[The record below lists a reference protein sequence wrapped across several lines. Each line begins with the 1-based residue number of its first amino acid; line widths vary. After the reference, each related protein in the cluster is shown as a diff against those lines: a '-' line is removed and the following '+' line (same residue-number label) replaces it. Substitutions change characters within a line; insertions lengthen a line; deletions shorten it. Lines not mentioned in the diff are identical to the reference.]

1 MFVAINYSLAKLD
14 MYYLGKELFVGNI
27 ALSIYIETLSPAI
40 EQKGLFLRESDEEY
54 ISSHLFN
61 LSQAESIVDTLNDY
75 LENPVTTISL
85 LKFLNDE
92 ADCFE
97 SMKLEA
103 KEKKQRYVIIIVN
116 ALAST
121 LWAHKELQERFIE
134 NCRIKIRID
143 KATWDSQ
150 TSRIRNASAG
160 GRIVSLKALQLR
172 DELYEQL
179 GIPSEFRL

>member
-1 MFVAINYSLAKLD
+1 MAINYSLAKLD
-14 MYYLGKELFVGNI
+14 MYYLGKELFIGNI

-75 LENPVTTISL
+75 LENPVTAISL

>member
-1 MFVAINYSLAKLD
+1 MSC
-14 MYYLGKELFVGNI
+14 LGEELYVGNI
-27 ALSIYIETLSPAI
+27 ALSIYVETLSPAL
-40 EQKGLFLRESDEEY
+40 EQESHFLRESDAEY
-54 ISSHLFN
+54 LSSHLFN
-61 LSQAESIVDTLNDY
+61 LSQAESIVDILNEY
-75 LENPVTTISL
+75 LENPLSAISL

-92 ADCFE
+92 AHCFE
-97 SMKLEA
+97 SMTLEA

-116 ALAST
+116 ALAAT

-134 NCRIKIRID
+134 KCRIMIRID

-160 GRIVSLKALQLR
+160 GRTVSLKALQLR

>member
-1 MFVAINYSLAKLD
+1 
-14 MYYLGKELFVGNI
+14 MYYQGKELYVGNI
-27 ALSIYIETLSPAI
+27 ALSAYVETLSPPI
-40 EQKGLFLRESDEEY
+40 EQAGLFLREGDAEY

-61 LSQAESIVDTLNDY
+61 LTQAESIVDILNDY
-75 LENPVTTISL
+75 LENPVTAISL

-121 LWAHKELQERFIE
+121 LWAHKELQDCFMEK
-134 NCRIKIRID
+134 CRIRINID

-160 GRIVSLKALQLR
+160 NRVVSQKALQLR

>member
-1 MFVAINYSLAKLD
+1 

-61 LSQAESIVDTLNDY
+61 LSKAESIVDTLNDY
-75 LENPVTTISL
+75 LENPVTAISL

>member
-1 MFVAINYSLAKLD
+1 MSC
-14 MYYLGKELFVGNI
+14 LGNELLVGNI
-27 ALSIYIETLSPAI
+27 ALSIYVETLSPAL
-40 EQKGLFLRESDEEY
+40 EQKSHFLRESDAEY
-54 ISSHLFN
+54 LSSHLFN
-61 LSQAESIVDTLNDY
+61 LSQAESIVDILNEY
-75 LENPVTTISL
+75 LENPLSAISL

-92 ADCFE
+92 AHCFE
-97 SMKLEA
+97 SMTLEA

-116 ALAST
+116 ALAAT

-134 NCRIKIRID
+134 KCRIMIRID

-160 GRIVSLKALQLR
+160 GRTVSLKALQLR

>member
-1 MFVAINYSLAKLD
+1 

-27 ALSIYIETLSPAI
+27 ALSIYVETLSPAI
-40 EQKGLFLRESDEEY
+40 EQEGPLLRDSDAEY

-61 LSQAESIVDTLNDY
+61 LSQAESIVDILNDY
-75 LENPVTTISL
+75 LDNPVTAVSL

-97 SMKLEA
+97 SIKLEA

-121 LWAHKELQERFIE
+121 LWAHKEMQERFLE
-134 NCRIKIRID
+134 NCRIRMRID
-143 KATWDSQ
+143 RATWDSQ
-150 TSRIRNASAG
+150 TSRIRNASEG
-160 GRIVSLKALQLR
+160 GRIVSQKALQLR

>member
-1 MFVAINYSLAKLD
+1 MSC
-14 MYYLGKELFVGNI
+14 LGEELYVGNI
-27 ALSIYIETLSPAI
+27 ALSIYVETLSPAL
-40 EQKGLFLRESDEEY
+40 EQKSHFLRESDAEY
-54 ISSHLFN
+54 LSSHLFN
-61 LSQAESIVDTLNDY
+61 FSQAESIVDILNEY
-75 LENPVTTISL
+75 LENPLSAISL

-92 ADCFE
+92 AHCFE
-97 SMKLEA
+97 SMTLEA

-116 ALAST
+116 ALAAT

-134 NCRIKIRID
+134 KCRIMIRID

-160 GRIVSLKALQLR
+160 GRTVSLKALQLR

>member
-1 MFVAINYSLAKLD
+1 MSC
-14 MYYLGKELFVGNI
+14 LGKELYVGNI
-27 ALSIYIETLSPAI
+27 ALSIYVETLSPAL
-40 EQKGLFLRESDEEY
+40 EQKSHFLRESDAEY
-54 ISSHLFN
+54 LSSHLFN
-61 LSQAESIVDTLNDY
+61 LSQAESIVDMLNDY
-75 LENPVTTISL
+75 LEHPVTAISL

-92 ADCFE
+92 AHCFE
-97 SMKLEA
+97 SMTLEA

-116 ALAST
+116 ALAAT

-134 NCRIKIRID
+134 KCRIMIRID

-160 GRIVSLKALQLR
+160 GRTVSLKALQLR

>member
-1 MFVAINYSLAKLD
+1 
-14 MYYLGKELFVGNI
+14 MYYLGKELFLGNI
-27 ALSIYIETLSPAI
+27 ALSIYVDTLNPAI
-40 EQKGLFLRESDEEY
+40 EHEEPFLQESDAEY

-61 LSQAESIVDTLNDY
+61 LSQAESIVDILNDY
-75 LENPVTTISL
+75 LESPVTAISL

-97 SMKLEA
+97 SMKLEV

-121 LWAHKELQERFIE
+121 LWAHKELQECFIK
-134 NCRIKIRID
+134 NCRIRIRID

-160 GRIVSLKALQLR
+160 DRIVSQKALQLR
-172 DELYEQL
+172 DELYEL
-179 GIPSEFRL
+179 FGIPSEFRL

>member
-1 MFVAINYSLAKLD
+1 MAINYSLAKLD

-75 LENPVTTISL
+75 LENPVTAISL

-150 TSRIRNASAG
+150 TSRIRNASA
-160 GRIVSLKALQLR
+160 RDRNVSQKALQLR

>member
-1 MFVAINYSLAKLD
+1 MSC
-14 MYYLGKELFVGNI
+14 LGKELYVGNI
-27 ALSIYIETLSPAI
+27 ALSIYVETLSPAL
-40 EQKGLFLRESDEEY
+40 EQESHFLRESDAEY

-61 LSQAESIVDTLNDY
+61 LAQAESIVDMLNDY
-75 LENPVTTISL
+75 LEHPVTAISL

-92 ADCFE
+92 AHCFE
-97 SMKLEA
+97 SMTLEA

-116 ALAST
+116 ALAAT

-134 NCRIKIRID
+134 KCRIMIRID

-160 GRIVSLKALQLR
+160 GRTVSLKALQLR

>member
-1 MFVAINYSLAKLD
+1 MSC
-14 MYYLGKELFVGNI
+14 LGKELYVGNI
-27 ALSIYIETLSPAI
+27 ALSIYVETLSPAL
-40 EQKGLFLRESDEEY
+40 EQKSHFLRESDAEY
-54 ISSHLFN
+54 LSSHLFN
-61 LSQAESIVDTLNDY
+61 LSQAESIVDILNEY
-75 LENPVTTISL
+75 LENPLSAISL

-116 ALAST
+116 ALAAT

-134 NCRIKIRID
+134 KCRIMIRID

-160 GRIVSLKALQLR
+160 GRTVSLKALQLR

>member
-75 LENPVTTISL
+75 LENPVTAISL

-179 GIPSEFRL
+179 GIPSEFRF

>member
-1 MFVAINYSLAKLD
+1 M
-14 MYYLGKELFVGNI
+14 
-27 ALSIYIETLSPAI
+27 
-40 EQKGLFLRESDEEY
+40 RESDEEY

-75 LENPVTTISL
+75 LENPVTAISL

>member
-1 MFVAINYSLAKLD
+1 MSC
-14 MYYLGKELFVGNI
+14 LGKELYVGNI
-27 ALSIYIETLSPAI
+27 ALSIYVETLSPAL
-40 EQKGLFLRESDEEY
+40 EQKSHFLRESDAEY
-54 ISSHLFN
+54 LSSHLFN
-61 LSQAESIVDTLNDY
+61 LSQAESIVDILNEY
-75 LENPVTTISL
+75 LENPLSAISL

-92 ADCFE
+92 AHCFE
-97 SMKLEA
+97 SMTLEA

-116 ALAST
+116 ALAAT

-134 NCRIKIRID
+134 KCRIMIRID

-160 GRIVSLKALQLR
+160 GRTVSQKALQLR
-172 DELYEQL
+172 DELYELL

>member
-1 MFVAINYSLAKLD
+1 MSC
-14 MYYLGKELFVGNI
+14 LGKELYVGNI
-27 ALSIYIETLSPAI
+27 ALSIYVETLSPAL
-40 EQKGLFLRESDEEY
+40 EQKSHFLRESDAEY
-54 ISSHLFN
+54 LSSHLFN
-61 LSQAESIVDTLNDY
+61 LSQAESIVDMLNDY
-75 LENPVTTISL
+75 LEHPVTAISL

-97 SMKLEA
+97 SMTLEA

-116 ALAST
+116 ALAAT

-134 NCRIKIRID
+134 KCRIMIRID

-160 GRIVSLKALQLR
+160 GRTVSLKALQLR

>member
-1 MFVAINYSLAKLD
+1 

-75 LENPVTTISL
+75 LENPVTAISL

-121 LWAHKELQERFIE
+121 IWAHKELQERFIE

>member
-1 MFVAINYSLAKLD
+1 MCC
-14 MYYLGKELFVGNI
+14 LGNELLVGNI
-27 ALSIYIETLSPAI
+27 ALSIYVETLSPAL
-40 EQKGLFLRESDEEY
+40 EQESYLLRESDAEY
-54 ISSHLFN
+54 LSSHLFN
-61 LSQAESIVDTLNDY
+61 LSQAESIVDTLNEY
-75 LENPVTTISL
+75 LENPLSALSL

-121 LWAHKELQERFIE
+121 LWSHKELQERFIE
-134 NCRIKIRID
+134 KCRIRIGID

-150 TSRIRNASAG
+150 TSRIRNASA
-160 GRIVSLKALQLR
+160 RDRNVSQKALQLR

>member
-1 MFVAINYSLAKLD
+1 MAINYSLAKLD

-75 LENPVTTISL
+75 LENPVTAISL

-121 LWAHKELQERFIE
+121 IWAHKELQERFIE

>member
-27 ALSIYIETLSPAI
+27 ALTIYIETLSPAI

-75 LENPVTTISL
+75 LENPVTAISL

>member
-1 MFVAINYSLAKLD
+1 MSC
-14 MYYLGKELFVGNI
+14 LGKELYVGNI
-27 ALSIYIETLSPAI
+27 ALSIYVETLSPAL
-40 EQKGLFLRESDEEY
+40 EQKSHFLRESDAEY
-54 ISSHLFN
+54 LSSHLFN
-61 LSQAESIVDTLNDY
+61 LSQAESIVDILNEY
-75 LENPVTTISL
+75 LENPLSAISL

-97 SMKLEA
+97 SMTLEA

-134 NCRIKIRID
+134 KCRIMIRID

-160 GRIVSLKALQLR
+160 GRTVSLKALQLR

>member
-1 MFVAINYSLAKLD
+1 MSC
-14 MYYLGKELFVGNI
+14 LGKELYVGNI
-27 ALSIYIETLSPAI
+27 ALSIYVETLSPAL
-40 EQKGLFLRESDEEY
+40 EQESHFLRESDAEY

-61 LSQAESIVDTLNDY
+61 LAQAESIVDMLNDY
-75 LENPVTTISL
+75 LEHPVTAISL

-92 ADCFE
+92 AHCFE
-97 SMKLEA
+97 SMTLEA

-116 ALAST
+116 ALAAT

-134 NCRIKIRID
+134 KCRIRISID

-160 GRIVSLKALQLR
+160 GRTVSLKALQLR

>member
-1 MFVAINYSLAKLD
+1 
-14 MYYLGKELFVGNI
+14 MYHLGNELFVGNI
-27 ALSIYIETLSPAI
+27 ALSIYLETLCPAI
-40 EQKGLFLRESDEEY
+40 EQEGHILRESDADY

-61 LSQAESIVDTLNDY
+61 LSQAESIVDILNDY
-75 LENPVTTISL
+75 LENPVTTASL

-97 SMKLEA
+97 SMKLKA
-103 KEKKQRYVIIIVN
+103 KEKKQRYIIIIIN

-121 LWAHKELQERFIE
+121 LWLHKDLQERFIE
-134 NCRIKIRID
+134 NCRIRIGID

-150 TSRIRNASAG
+150 TSRIRNATSG
-160 GRIVSLKALQLR
+160 GRTVRQKALRLR

>member
-1 MFVAINYSLAKLD
+1 
-14 MYYLGKELFVGNI
+14 MYYQGEELYVGNI

-75 LENPVTTISL
+75 LENPVTAISL

-150 TSRIRNASAG
+150 TSRIRNASA
-160 GRIVSLKALQLR
+160 RDRNVSQKALQLR

>member
-1 MFVAINYSLAKLD
+1 MAINYSLAKLD

-27 ALSIYIETLSPAI
+27 ALSIYIETLSTAI

-75 LENPVTTISL
+75 LENPVTAISL

>member
-1 MFVAINYSLAKLD
+1 MPLLLHHGCEGASDFTTFCRALPRGGNCHL
-14 MYYLGKELFVGNI
+14 GNI
-27 ALSIYIETLSPAI
+27 ALSIYVETLSSAI
-40 EQKGLFLRESDEEY
+40 EQESQTHTF
-54 ISSHLFN
+54 S
-61 LSQAESIVDTLNDY
+61 TL
-75 LENPVTTISL
+75 SL

-97 SMKLEA
+97 SMRLEA

-134 NCRIKIRID
+134 KCRIRIRID

-150 TSRIRNASAG
+150 TSRIRNASASD
-160 GRIVSLKALQLR
+160 RNVSQKALQLR

>member
-1 MFVAINYSLAKLD
+1 
-14 MYYLGKELFVGNI
+14 MYCLGKELYVGNI
-27 ALSIYIETLSPAI
+27 ALSIYVETLSPVT
-40 EQKGLFLRESDEEY
+40 EQEGFFLRESDEEY

-61 LSQAESIVDTLNDY
+61 LSQAESIVDVLNDY
-75 LENPVTTISL
+75 LENPVTAISL

-97 SMKLEA
+97 SMKLEV

-121 LWAHKELQERFIE
+121 LWCHKELQERFIE
-134 NCRIKIRID
+134 RCRIRIRID
-143 KATWDSQ
+143 KTTWDSQ
-150 TSRIRNASAG
+150 TSRIRNASASD
-160 GRIVSLKALQLR
+160 RIVSLRALQLR

>member
-1 MFVAINYSLAKLD
+1 MSC
-14 MYYLGKELFVGNI
+14 LGKELYVGNI
-27 ALSIYIETLSPAI
+27 ALSIYVETLSPAL
-40 EQKGLFLRESDEEY
+40 EQKSHFLRESDAEY
-54 ISSHLFN
+54 LSSHLFN
-61 LSQAESIVDTLNDY
+61 LSQAESIVDILNEY
-75 LENPVTTISL
+75 LENPLSAISL

-92 ADCFE
+92 AYCFE
-97 SMKLEA
+97 SMTLEA

-116 ALAST
+116 ALAAT

-134 NCRIKIRID
+134 KCRIMIRID

-160 GRIVSLKALQLR
+160 GRTVSLKALQLR

>member
-1 MFVAINYSLAKLD
+1 MAINYSLTKLD
-14 MYYLGKELFVGNI
+14 MYYLGKELSVGNI

-75 LENPVTTISL
+75 LENPVTAISL

>member
-1 MFVAINYSLAKLD
+1 
-14 MYYLGKELFVGNI
+14 MYYPRKELFVGNI
-27 ALSIYIETLSPAI
+27 ALSIYAETLSPEY
-40 EQKGLFLRESDEEY
+40 EQKGTLLRDSDAEY

-61 LSQAESIVDTLNDY
+61 LSQAESIVDIMNEY
-75 LENPVTTISL
+75 LDNPQTAVSL

-134 NCRIKIRID
+134 NCRIRIRID

-160 GRIVSLKALQLR
+160 GRTVSLKALQLR

>member
-1 MFVAINYSLAKLD
+1 MSC
-14 MYYLGKELFVGNI
+14 LGEELYVGNI
-27 ALSIYIETLSPAI
+27 ALSIYVETLSPAL
-40 EQKGLFLRESDEEY
+40 EQKSHFLRESDAEY
-54 ISSHLFN
+54 LSSHLFN
-61 LSQAESIVDTLNDY
+61 LSQAESIVDILNEY
-75 LENPVTTISL
+75 LENPLSAISL

-92 ADCFE
+92 AHCFE
-97 SMKLEA
+97 SMTLEA

-116 ALAST
+116 ALAAT

-134 NCRIKIRID
+134 KCRIMIRID

-160 GRIVSLKALQLR
+160 GRTVSLKALQLR

>member
-1 MFVAINYSLAKLD
+1 
-14 MYYLGKELFVGNI
+14 MYHPGKELFVGNI
-27 ALSIYIETLSPAI
+27 ALSIYVETLNPAVGRDGHI
-40 EQKGLFLRESDEEY
+40 LQESDAEY

-61 LSQAESIVDTLNDY
+61 LAQAESIVDMLNDY
-75 LENPVTTISL
+75 LEHPVTAISL

-92 ADCFE
+92 APCFE
-97 SMKLEA
+97 SMTLEA

-116 ALAST
+116 ALAAT

-134 NCRIKIRID
+134 KCRIMIRID

-160 GRIVSLKALQLR
+160 GRTVSLKALQLR

>member
-1 MFVAINYSLAKLD
+1 MSC
-14 MYYLGKELFVGNI
+14 LGKELYVGNI
-27 ALSIYIETLSPAI
+27 ALSIYVETLSPAL
-40 EQKGLFLRESDEEY
+40 EQKSHFLRESDAEY
-54 ISSHLFN
+54 LSSHLFN
-61 LSQAESIVDTLNDY
+61 LAQAESIVDMLNDY
-75 LENPVTTISL
+75 LEHPVTAISL

-92 ADCFE
+92 AHCFE
-97 SMKLEA
+97 SMTLEA

-116 ALAST
+116 ALAAT

-134 NCRIKIRID
+134 KCRIMIRID

-160 GRIVSLKALQLR
+160 GRTVSLKALQLR

>member
-1 MFVAINYSLAKLD
+1 
-14 MYYLGKELFVGNI
+14 MYYQGKELYVGNI
-27 ALSIYIETLSPAI
+27 ALSAYVETLSPPI
-40 EQKGLFLRESDEEY
+40 EQAGLFLREGDAEY

-61 LSQAESIVDTLNDY
+61 LTQAESIVDILNDY
-75 LENPVTTISL
+75 LENPVTAISL

-134 NCRIKIRID
+134 KCRIRINID

-160 GRIVSLKALQLR
+160 DRIVSQKALQLR

>member
-1 MFVAINYSLAKLD
+1 

-75 LENPVTTISL
+75 LENPVTAISL

-179 GIPSEFRL
+179 GIPSEFRF